1 MDVNSVV
8 MDEDTTDKNPG
19 SKINLAKMVRRD
31 EQTIIKA
38 ELGEEDCDF
47 ISVVKIEVDVDVKVD
62 E

>member
-8 MDEDTTDKNPG
+8 MDEDTTDENPG
-19 SKINLAKMVRRD
+19 SKINLAKKARRD

-38 ELGEEDCDF
+38 ELEEEDYDF
-47 ISVVKIEVDVDVKVD
+47 ISVVKIEVDVEVKVD